1 MFKTLRSKMMIVC
14 IILIMWI
21 AGVGMTSIYSI
32 SMINKEIESLMV
44 NNYKSI
50 DTIYNMM
57 NAIQKQNQL
66 IRTYIDEYKE
76 ENITSFNKKKQEFME
91 SYEIEKGNITE
102 KEEYETV
109 NEIGEL
115 YEEYNKQFITLHEM
129 LNSTDILAVKNF
141 YNREIMSS
149 YNLIVDKLNYIKDI
163 NEIAMNDSRD
173 ETIDN
178 ATRAKYIIIVISLL
192 AVVSGYLIT
201 SYLVNKLLK
210 PLKILNSSIIEVRE
224 GNMGVQ
230 IPVSSKDELGEL
242 TIEFNRMNER
252 LHQFERNTLGELVR
266 EKNKSLAIVKSIQEP
281 IIVIDKN
288 YKVILVNPKCESF
301 FRIDERES
309 VNKHFSEIIK
319 EENIF
324 EAICEINNK
333 NIKDKILRVARNEEE
348 YYFKLS
354 VNDITDELARI
365 YGYIVVLQDITKLK
379 ELEIMKEDFLATISH
394 EFKTSLTSIMIGTS
408 LLETKKL
415 GDLSEKQRKVL
426 ETIKDD
432 GGRLNK
438 LISDL
443 ITLRKIESNK
453 ELYTFVEGNIEEIIK
468 TSITTVKSLADYKDI
483 ILEYDIGCNIPN
495 IICDK
500 DKLVWVVN
508 NLISNA
514 IKNCNSGDVI
524 AVRSFRREGRIFVS
538 IADTGCG
545 MPKEL
550 TKSIFNKYVQIKSG
564 DSVPQGFGL
573 GLSIAKEIIEG
584 HKGEIWCDSD
594 IGKGSI
600 FTFVLPLG
608 GEKNE
613 KGISC

>member
-550 TKSIFNKYVQIKSG
+550 TKSIFDKYVQIKSG